1 MKLLWSKRTR
11 MIEIALLSFLTII
24 GIGSQFYL
32 NLAYSLNQGLYHYAL
47 GIHSNLL
54 IIPAIMGNF
63 AFAFG
68 VPLGH
73 FLVHKLG
80 FKKNFLL
87 FSFIFL
93 LGSILGFFSLGIIS
107 LSISKVI
114 QGLSTGVLFFTML
127 PKTFHVFPKRFK
139 NVFLFMIIVGLFGA
153 NALGGL
159 TGSITLFYAQWQWV
173 YIFNIMSAIISL
185 LVGWLYFEKDDTT
198 HQSTTKEDHTVVFF
212 LALSSLSLLIPLCL
226 ITQYRFDSIKV
237 WPWFIVTLILFVI
250 FLYKNKQS
258 HTPIVHFSTL
268 LYPKPLLGSIMAIVS
283 HLTLLIGIAAI
294 NFYLLQ
300 VIHLP
305 PHQIQLFYIYFFIGV
320 LITGVLKMVFY
331 SAWGPGVLG
340 TIGSLALLYVS
351 THWYIMQ
358 NNLDLHTLYFQGMII
373 GFGASMVLVSGA
385 MSTLL
390 DGDLTRASHR
400 SLTMHSIRN
409 YFAAILVPVIAVFM
423 KHRIQKGFN
432 DVKYNHIDNKAIIMK
447 HIHNVFMDATHDLF
461 FVMILLSSILLISSI
476 AQFFFGKSRRIVAKR
491 K

>member
-1 MKLLWSKRTR
+1 MKIFWSKRAR
-11 MIEIALLSFLTII
+11 MFEIAIMSFLTII

-47 GIHSNLL
+47 GIHSDLL

-73 FLVHKLG
+73 LLVHKFG
-80 FKKNFLL
+80 FRKNFML

-93 LGSILGFFSLGIIS
+93 IGSIIGFLSFGIVS

-114 QGLSTGVLFFTML
+114 QGFSTGVLFFTML

-159 TGSITLFYAQWQWV
+159 TGSITLFYDQWQWV
-173 YIFNIMSAIISL
+173 YPVNMVSAVICL
-185 LVGWLYFEKDDTT
+185 LAGWLYFEREEPN
-198 HQSTTKEDHTVVFF
+198 HSTIKEDHSVVFF
-212 LALSSLSLLIPLCL
+212 LALSSIFLLLPLCL
-226 ITQYRFDSIKV
+226 MTQYPVDSLQV
-237 WPWFIVTLILFVI
+237 WPWYFLTFILFAL
-250 FLYKNKQS
+250 FLITNERS
-258 HTPIVHFSTL
+258 NNPIVHFSTL
-268 LYPKPLLGSIMAIVS
+268 LSPKPLLGSVMAIVS

-300 VIHLP
+300 VIHLSP
-305 PHQIQLFYIYFFIGV
+305 SQITLFYIYFFIGV
-320 LITGVLKMVFY
+320 LITGVLKMIFY

-340 TIGSLALLYVS
+340 TIGSIALLYVS
-351 THWYIMQ
+351 IHWYIMQ
-358 NNLDLHTLYFQGMII
+358 SELIINLLYFQGMII

-390 DGDLTRASHR
+390 DGDLSRASHR

-409 YFAAILVPVIAVFM
+409 YFAAILVPIIAVYM
-423 KHRIQKGFN
+423 KHKIQKGIN
-432 DVKYNHIDNKAIIMK
+432 DVQYNNIENKAIILK
-447 HIHNVFMDATHDLF
+447 HIHDVFMDATNQLF
-461 FVMILLSSILLISSI
+461 FVMIILSTILLISSLS
-476 AQFFFGKSRRIVAKR
+476 QFFFGKSRRIVAKR